1 MILLQQYTI
10 THTAASHGFILTSN
24 AATLSNH
31 QDVTILTSGNC
42 MVAWILMVVFAVMFF
57 VSVMGNILVL
67 WVYKKRQAG
76 NNCNVLSSKYEM
88 ESNYCYEATAMK
100 QTRDTCL

>member
-1 MILLQQYTI
+1 MNCATAVAEDR
-10 THTAASHGFILTSN
+10 TKTAAGDSD
-24 AATLSNH
+24 LSSTTESS
-31 QDVTILTSGNC
+31 TINIRDTINIRELA
-42 MVAWILMVVFAVMFF
+42 AWILMVVFAVMFF
-57 VSVMGNILVL
+57 VSVTGNILVL